1 MNTVLFHVNF
11 NNNNLL
17 HCAFCK
23 EQCFLSTPLFML
35 MYLKNMDLF
44 FIIKFKYTYMTNINL
59 IMKLKNLNFCKQR
72 IEIAQIRSSEKKKFK
87 M

>member
-1 MNTVLFHVNF
+1 
-11 NNNNLL
+11 
-17 HCAFCK
+17 
-23 EQCFLSTPLFML
+23 
-35 MYLKNMDLF
+35 
-44 FIIKFKYTYMTNINL
+44 MTNINL